1 MKKIMVGNH
10 AVSWG
15 VMLARAEVISAYPIT
30 PQTTIVEELSVLC
43 ADGRLNA
50 KFIPVE
56 SEHSAMACCIGAA
69 ATGVRTFTATSSQG
83 LALMHEMLHWA
94 SGARLPIVMAN
105 VSRAL
110 GSPFNI
116 WGEQSDSLAQRD
128 TGWLQIYCESNQ
140 EVLDTVIQAFKI
152 AESVYLPVMLVLDA
166 FILSHTAEPVD
177 IPAQEVIDAFLP
189 PYRPQWRLDPKDPRT
204 FGCVATPEYFM
215 EFRYKMHQAMLASKE
230 VCRQVDEEFGR
241 LLHRQYGLIEPYY
254 CDDAEVIL
262 VTAGSVTSTA
272 RVAVEELRKEG
283 HQVGLLK
290 LRLFRPFPKE
300 EIKEVVK
307 NAEKLAVLDRNLSA
321 GVGGVFAQE
330 MRAALANW
338 PSHPLIYSYIA
349 GLGGRDVTLPA
360 IKEVLHRTSELA
372 QPPAES
378 LWVGLRGKGVV
389 HD

>member
-50 KFIPVE
+50 IFIPVE

-152 AESVYLPVMLVLDA
+152 AEIVYLPVMLVLDA

-177 IPAQEVIDAFLP
+177 IPEQELVNSFLP

-204 FGCVATPEYFM
+204 LGCVATPDYFM

-230 VCRQVDEEFGR
+230 VCRQVDEEFGQHF
-241 LLHRQYGLIEPYY
+241 HRQYGLIEPYY
-254 CDDAEVIL
+254 CEDAEVIL

-272 RVAVEELRKEG
+272 RVAIDELRRAGFK
-283 HQVGLLK
+283 VGLLK

-321 GVGGVFAQE
+321 GIGGIFAHE

-338 PSHPLIYSYIA
+338 PNHPLVYSYIT
-349 GLGGRDVTLPA
+349 GLGGRDVTIPA
-360 IKEVLHRTSELA
+360 IKEVIQRTLEMN

-378 LWVGLRGKGVV
+378 LWVGLRGKGVIQ
-389 HD
+389 

>member
-43 ADGRLNA
+43 ADGRLAA

-177 IPAQEVIDAFLP
+177 IPDQELVDSFLP
-189 PYRPQWRLDPKDPRT
+189 PYRPQWRLDPKEPRT
-204 FGCVATPEYFM
+204 FGCVATPDYFM

-230 VCRQVDEEFGR
+230 VCGQVDEEFGR

-254 CDDAEVIL
+254 CEDAEVIL

-272 RVAVEELRKEG
+272 RVAIDELRRAGFK
-283 HQVGLLK
+283 VGLLK
-290 LRLFRPFPKE
+290 LRLFRPFPRE

-321 GVGGVFAQE
+321 GIGGIFAQE

-338 PSHPLIYSYIA
+338 PNHP
-349 GLGGRDVTLPA
+349 
-360 IKEVLHRTSELA
+360 
-372 QPPAES
+372 
-378 LWVGLRGKGVV
+378 
-389 HD
+389 

>member
-1 MKKIMVGNH
+1 M
-10 AVSWG
+10 
-15 VMLARAEVISAYPIT
+15 
-30 PQTTIVEELSVLC
+30 
-43 ADGRLNA
+43 
-50 KFIPVE
+50 
-56 SEHSAMACCIGAA
+56 
-69 ATGVRTFTATSSQG
+69 RTFTATSSQG

-152 AESVYLPVMLVLDA
+152 AEKVYLPVMLVLDA

-189 PYRPQWRLDPKDPRT
+189 PYQPQWRLDPKEPRT
-204 FGCVATPEYFM
+204 FGCVATPDYFM
-215 EFRYKMHQAMLASKE
+215 EFRYKLHQAMLASKE

-241 LLHRQYGLIEPYY
+241 LLHRQYGLIEPYW
-254 CDDAEVIL
+254 CEDAELIL

-272 RVAVEELRKEG
+272 RVAIDEARRAGEK
-283 HQVGLLK
+283 VGLLK
-290 LRLFRPFPKE
+290 IRLFRPLPKE

-307 NAEKLAVLDRNLSA
+307 NAQKIAILDRNLSA

-330 MRAALANW
+330 IRAALAHW
-338 PSHPLIYSYIA
+338 PNHPPVYSYIA
-349 GLGGRDVTLPA
+349 GLGGRDVTLEA
-360 IKEVLHRTSELA
+360 IKEVIRHTQKLP
-372 QPPAES
+372 QPPPES
-378 LWVGLRGKGVV
+378 LWVGLRGKGVI